1 MVKYT
6 GKERM
11 YHRNNERGVVQVNSK
26 QLCNTI
32 IEIFESN
39 KFPAQSEKVIK
50 EVASFIGVD
59 RISIAIFEQGR
70 DAYRVLLGNYLPV
83 YRKLPAKMLDG
94 HDQLSQISLE
104 GIEGIDIDKDGNI
117 AYVTKLH
124 YIANDENQITGAILT
139 DSLPKNIDNFSELA
153 DILGYILWLVPSYE
167 RSKMYLEKYRTL
179 WMLTTIFEN
188 SKNFKEL
195 LDSFITILSDIIEA
209 EIIAVV
215 NLSNEEI
222 DVLKYTTND
231 RKFEKM
237 MVKTSNISEEA
248 LRYFRGTEKVVYKPK
263 GLEEIL
269 GSKIMSAM
277 VIPSEVGWFVFANK
291 KESNIYTQTKFFDS
305 MDLDIARDSINR
317 FLLAKGRIEFDV
329 KLGEEIEKLKRLQS
343 SYESLIEDQKEQ
355 IKKMNAVHYISQTIR
370 TMYSVKNVYKALLL
384 GLTSGRLLGYNRA
397 MLLVYDDKKD
407 VLVGRAW
414 LGPESDNVEDDWK
427 RANQRAMR
435 YSDVVQ
441 YLREES
447 MTMELN
453 NKLSQIVENK
463 IFPYKSHP
471 ILERCVLR
479 RKIFVG
485 NERVLNTMGMEIMD
499 LVNLLGTKNFAVIP
513 LVGREGVFGVVI
525 IDNYYTGKPIKES
538 DVEIFKI
545 LSDSAGLAIET
556 ALNYE
561 ELRNKTMSLE
571 RQRSLTEYLREFSD
585 SILQN
590 MSSAIIVLDKE
601 GKVTEWNKKAEVYFE
616 RPKEQMLGVE
626 LRALSSEFEDIEEM
640 SFQSMKVKEELT
652 LSNYLIQ
659 VMGRDRYYDIKITP
673 FWDSEKIILRGVIIT
688 LDDVTDRVNL
698 EKERKKQEK
707 LAALGEMAAR
717 VAHELR
723 NPISVLGGFT
733 KRLEKNIDVPEARA
747 RYIKIISDEII
758 RLEQIVNEILDF
770 SREPRS
776 LEFTIFNINK
786 LINDVYILMEEK
798 IKDKNILFSFEK
810 DAEEI
815 PVSAEYSRI
824 KQVIINLLQN
834 AIEATP
840 NNGKIL
846 VESRIGL
853 DKVVV
858 SFWNEGTPIDKE
870 TMDKLFVPFFTTKV
884 SGTGLGL
891 AICKKI
897 IEDEHKGKIYHEPTE
912 DGNRFVIELS
922 KVADSSNS

>member
-1 MVKYT
+1 VVKYI
-6 GKERM
+6 GKELM
-11 YHRNNERGVVQVNSK
+11 YHRNDEREVVQMNSK

-32 IEIFESN
+32 IEIFENN
-39 KFPAQSEKVIK
+39 KFPAQSEEVIK
-50 EVASFIGVD
+50 EVTSFIGVN
-59 RISIAIFEQGR
+59 RVSIAIFEQGR
-70 DAYRVLLGNYLPV
+70 DAYRVLLGNYLPM
-83 YRKLPAKMLDG
+83 YGKLSAKMLDNY
-94 HDQLSQISLE
+94 DQLSQISLE
-104 GIEGIDIDKDGNI
+104 EIEGIDINNDGKM

-124 YIANDENQITGAILT
+124 YIANGENQITGAILT
-139 DSLPKNIDNFSELA
+139 DSLPKNIDNFNELV
-153 DILGYILWLVPSYE
+153 DVLGYILWLVPSYE

-195 LDSFITILSDIIEA
+195 LNSFIAIFSDIIES

-215 NLSNEEI
+215 NLLGEEI
-222 DVLKYTTND
+222 DILKYTTID
-231 RKFEKM
+231 RKFERMKI
-237 MVKTSNISEEA
+237 KTSDISEEA
-248 LRYFRGTEKVVYKPK
+248 LRYFRGADKVVYKPK
-263 GLEEIL
+263 GLEEL
-269 GSKIMSAM
+269 TGSKIMSAM

-640 SFQSMKVKEELT
+640 SFQSMKVKEEIT

>member
-1 MVKYT
+1 
-6 GKERM
+6 
-11 YHRNNERGVVQVNSK
+11 
-26 QLCNTI
+26 
-32 IEIFESN
+32 
-39 KFPAQSEKVIK
+39 
-50 EVASFIGVD
+50 
-59 RISIAIFEQGR
+59 
-70 DAYRVLLGNYLPV
+70 
-83 YRKLPAKMLDG
+83 
-94 HDQLSQISLE
+94 
-104 GIEGIDIDKDGNI
+104 
-117 AYVTKLH
+117 
-124 YIANDENQITGAILT
+124 
-139 DSLPKNIDNFSELA
+139 
-153 DILGYILWLVPSYE
+153 
-167 RSKMYLEKYRTL
+167 
-179 WMLTTIFEN
+179 
-188 SKNFKEL
+188 
-195 LDSFITILSDIIEA
+195 
-209 EIIAVV
+209 
-215 NLSNEEI
+215 
-222 DVLKYTTND
+222 
-231 RKFEKM
+231 M

-640 SFQSMKVKEELT
+640 SFQSMKVKEEIT

-810 DAEEI
+810 TQKK
-815 PVSAEYSRI
+815 YRF
-824 KQVIINLLQN
+824 LLS
-834 AIEATP
+834 IRE
-840 NNGKIL
+840 
-846 VESRIGL
+846 
-853 DKVVV
+853 
-858 SFWNEGTPIDKE
+858 
-870 TMDKLFVPFFTTKV
+870 
-884 SGTGLGL
+884 
-891 AICKKI
+891 
-897 IEDEHKGKIYHEPTE
+897 
-912 DGNRFVIELS
+912 
-922 KVADSSNS
+922 

>member
-1 MVKYT
+1 M
-6 GKERM
+6 
-11 YHRNNERGVVQVNSK
+11 NSK
-26 QLCNTI
+26 QLCDTI

-39 KFPAQSEKVIK
+39 KFPAQSEEVIK
-50 EVASFIGVD
+50 EVTSFIGVD

-70 DAYRVLLGNYLPV
+70 DAYRVLLGNYLPM
-83 YRKLPAKMLDG
+83 YRKLSAKMLDG

-104 GIEGIDIDKDGNI
+104 EIDCIDINKDENI
-117 AYVTKLH
+117 AYITKLY
-124 YIANDENQITGAILT
+124 YIANGENQITGAILT
-139 DSLPKNIDNFSELA
+139 DSLPKNVDNFSELV

-188 SKNFKEL
+188 SKSFKEL
-195 LDSFITILSDIIEA
+195 LNSFITILSDIIES
-209 EIIAVV
+209 EIIAVI
-215 NLSNEEI
+215 NLLGEEI

-237 MVKTSNISEEA
+237 MAKTSNISEEA
-248 LRYFRGTEKVVYKPK
+248 LRYFRGTGKVVYKPK

-277 VIPSEVGWFVFANK
+277 VIPSEVGWFIFANK
-291 KESNIYTQTKFFDS
+291 KESNIYTQTKSFDS

-453 NKLSQIVENK
+453 NKLSQMVENK

-538 DVEIFKI
+538 DIEIFKI

-616 RPKEQMLGVE
+616 RPKEQMLGIE

-640 SFQSMKVKEELT
+640 SFQSMKVKEEIT

-723 NPISVLGGFT
+723 NPISVLGGFI
-733 KRLEKNIDVPEARA
+733 KRLEKNIDVPEART
-747 RYIKIISDEII
+747 RYIKIISDEIL

-810 DAEEI
+810 DAEETL
-815 PVSAEYSRI
+815 VSAEYSRI

-853 DKVVV
+853 DRVIV

-912 DGNRFVIELS
+912 DGNRFIIELP
-922 KVADSSNS
+922 KIVDSSNS

>member
-1 MVKYT
+1 
-6 GKERM
+6 
-11 YHRNNERGVVQVNSK
+11 
-26 QLCNTI
+26 
-32 IEIFESN
+32 
-39 KFPAQSEKVIK
+39 
-50 EVASFIGVD
+50 
-59 RISIAIFEQGR
+59 
-70 DAYRVLLGNYLPV
+70 
-83 YRKLPAKMLDG
+83 
-94 HDQLSQISLE
+94 
-104 GIEGIDIDKDGNI
+104 
-117 AYVTKLH
+117 
-124 YIANDENQITGAILT
+124 
-139 DSLPKNIDNFSELA
+139 
-153 DILGYILWLVPSYE
+153 
-167 RSKMYLEKYRTL
+167 
-179 WMLTTIFEN
+179 
-188 SKNFKEL
+188 
-195 LDSFITILSDIIEA
+195 
-209 EIIAVV
+209 
-215 NLSNEEI
+215 
-222 DVLKYTTND
+222 
-231 RKFEKM
+231 
-237 MVKTSNISEEA
+237 
-248 LRYFRGTEKVVYKPK
+248 
-263 GLEEIL
+263 
-269 GSKIMSAM
+269 
-277 VIPSEVGWFVFANK
+277 
-291 KESNIYTQTKFFDS
+291 
-305 MDLDIARDSINR
+305 
-317 FLLAKGRIEFDV
+317 
-329 KLGEEIEKLKRLQS
+329 
-343 SYESLIEDQKEQ
+343 
-355 IKKMNAVHYISQTIR
+355 
-370 TMYSVKNVYKALLL
+370 
-384 GLTSGRLLGYNRA
+384 
-397 MLLVYDDKKD
+397 
-407 VLVGRAW
+407 
-414 LGPESDNVEDDWK
+414 
-427 RANQRAMR
+427 
-435 YSDVVQ
+435 
-441 YLREES
+441 
-447 MTMELN
+447 
-453 NKLSQIVENK
+453 
-463 IFPYKSHP
+463 
-471 ILERCVLR
+471 
-479 RKIFVG
+479 
-485 NERVLNTMGMEIMD
+485 
-499 LVNLLGTKNFAVIP
+499 
-513 LVGREGVFGVVI
+513 
-525 IDNYYTGKPIKES
+525 
-538 DVEIFKI
+538 
-545 LSDSAGLAIET
+545 
-556 ALNYE
+556 
-561 ELRNKTMSLE
+561 
-571 RQRSLTEYLREFSD
+571 
-585 SILQN
+585 
-590 MSSAIIVLDKE
+590 
-601 GKVTEWNKKAEVYFE
+601 
-616 RPKEQMLGVE
+616 MLGVE

-640 SFQSMKVKEELT
+640 SFQSMKVKEEIT

>member
-1 MVKYT
+1 
-6 GKERM
+6 
-11 YHRNNERGVVQVNSK
+11 
-26 QLCNTI
+26 
-32 IEIFESN
+32 
-39 KFPAQSEKVIK
+39 
-50 EVASFIGVD
+50 
-59 RISIAIFEQGR
+59 
-70 DAYRVLLGNYLPV
+70 
-83 YRKLPAKMLDG
+83 
-94 HDQLSQISLE
+94 
-104 GIEGIDIDKDGNI
+104 
-117 AYVTKLH
+117 
-124 YIANDENQITGAILT
+124 
-139 DSLPKNIDNFSELA
+139 
-153 DILGYILWLVPSYE
+153 
-167 RSKMYLEKYRTL
+167 
-179 WMLTTIFEN
+179 
-188 SKNFKEL
+188 
-195 LDSFITILSDIIEA
+195 
-209 EIIAVV
+209 
-215 NLSNEEI
+215 
-222 DVLKYTTND
+222 
-231 RKFEKM
+231 
-237 MVKTSNISEEA
+237 
-248 LRYFRGTEKVVYKPK
+248 
-263 GLEEIL
+263 
-269 GSKIMSAM
+269 SKIMSAM

-640 SFQSMKVKEELT
+640 SFQSMKVKEEIT

>member
-1 MVKYT
+1 
-6 GKERM
+6 
-11 YHRNNERGVVQVNSK
+11 
-26 QLCNTI
+26 
-32 IEIFESN
+32 
-39 KFPAQSEKVIK
+39 
-50 EVASFIGVD
+50 
-59 RISIAIFEQGR
+59 
-70 DAYRVLLGNYLPV
+70 
-83 YRKLPAKMLDG
+83 
-94 HDQLSQISLE
+94 
-104 GIEGIDIDKDGNI
+104 
-117 AYVTKLH
+117 
-124 YIANDENQITGAILT
+124 
-139 DSLPKNIDNFSELA
+139 
-153 DILGYILWLVPSYE
+153 
-167 RSKMYLEKYRTL
+167 
-179 WMLTTIFEN
+179 
-188 SKNFKEL
+188 
-195 LDSFITILSDIIEA
+195 
-209 EIIAVV
+209 
-215 NLSNEEI
+215 
-222 DVLKYTTND
+222 
-231 RKFEKM
+231 
-237 MVKTSNISEEA
+237 
-248 LRYFRGTEKVVYKPK
+248 
-263 GLEEIL
+263 
-269 GSKIMSAM
+269 MSAM

-640 SFQSMKVKEELT
+640 SFQSMKVKEEIT

>member
-1 MVKYT
+1 
-6 GKERM
+6 
-11 YHRNNERGVVQVNSK
+11 
-26 QLCNTI
+26 
-32 IEIFESN
+32 
-39 KFPAQSEKVIK
+39 
-50 EVASFIGVD
+50 
-59 RISIAIFEQGR
+59 
-70 DAYRVLLGNYLPV
+70 
-83 YRKLPAKMLDG
+83 
-94 HDQLSQISLE
+94 
-104 GIEGIDIDKDGNI
+104 
-117 AYVTKLH
+117 
-124 YIANDENQITGAILT
+124 
-139 DSLPKNIDNFSELA
+139 
-153 DILGYILWLVPSYE
+153 
-167 RSKMYLEKYRTL
+167 
-179 WMLTTIFEN
+179 
-188 SKNFKEL
+188 
-195 LDSFITILSDIIEA
+195 
-209 EIIAVV
+209 
-215 NLSNEEI
+215 
-222 DVLKYTTND
+222 
-231 RKFEKM
+231 M